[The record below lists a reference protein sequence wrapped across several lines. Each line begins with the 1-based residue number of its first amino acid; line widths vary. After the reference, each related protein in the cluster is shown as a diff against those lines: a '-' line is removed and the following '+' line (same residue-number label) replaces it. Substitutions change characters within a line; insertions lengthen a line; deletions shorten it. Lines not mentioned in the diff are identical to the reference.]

1 MGSSSVAVTKTQ
13 LSRILQSGEFLGIIF
28 GPLLKTDEPLMKNIP
43 KPLVE
48 CTLLPLRLTAAAT
61 QQQQTQQQTQEYIK
75 NLWIGDDNINNFKQR
90 YG

>member
-13 LSRILQSGEFLGIIF
+13 LSRILQSGEFLGIIL

-48 CTLLPLRLTAAAT
+48 CTLLPLRLTAAAI
-61 QQQQTQQQTQEYIK
+61 QQQQTQ
-75 NLWIGDDNINNFKQR
+75 
-90 YG
+90 